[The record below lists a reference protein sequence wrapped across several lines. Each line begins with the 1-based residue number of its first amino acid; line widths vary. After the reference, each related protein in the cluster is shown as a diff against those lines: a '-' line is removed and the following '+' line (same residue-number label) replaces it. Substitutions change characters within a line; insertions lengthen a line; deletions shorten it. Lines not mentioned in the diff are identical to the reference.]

1 MIATTSINSVS
12 RNVISNQMERLR
24 SLIYNVAC
32 HLQLTKDGGCE
43 SMRGCGLCAMCGCD
57 LCAMC
62 SCGLCVGV
70 ACVLCV
76 GVACVL
82 CVAVACVWV

>member
-1 MIATTSINSVS
+1 MS

-43 SMRGCGLCAMCGCD
+43 SMRGCGVCAMCGCD
-57 LCAMC
+57 
-62 SCGLCVGV
+62 
-70 ACVLCV
+70 
-76 GVACVL
+76 CVL
-82 CVAVACVWV
+82 CVAVACVLCVRGDYILCYVSFHSI